1 MKFTLSGVYCSHLVI
16 IDDAEQTPG
25 ASRTITRFRQEC
37 VAPIE
42 MAMID
47 LKPADRYTDL
57 SEVHSLV
64 SGILAQ
70 HGFKVDRAD
79 FETDRNDGLEKATFE
94 IHSEV

>member
-1 MKFTLSGVYCSHLVI
+1 MKFTLDGVYCSHLVI

-42 MAMID
+42 IAMID
-47 LKPADRYTDL
+47 LKPADSYTDL
-57 SEVHSLV
+57 SEIHSLV
-64 SGILAQ
+64 SDILVK
-70 HGFKVDRAD
+70 HGFKIDRAE
-79 FETDRNDGLEKATFE
+79 FVTNRYDGLEKATFD